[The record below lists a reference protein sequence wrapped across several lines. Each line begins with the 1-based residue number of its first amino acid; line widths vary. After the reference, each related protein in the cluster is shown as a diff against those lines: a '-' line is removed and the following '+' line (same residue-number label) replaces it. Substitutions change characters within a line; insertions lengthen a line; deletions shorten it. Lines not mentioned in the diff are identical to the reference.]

1 MRRQHRPVISRCDD
15 DRRIA
20 SPGVMT
26 SESGA
31 LAVGKRCGATAIYQR
46 IGQCAGAG
54 HCIIVFGMR
63 KSNRLDQRLHCGDR
77 QAGIGAR
84 RGERDDKIV
93 AINAVPQTAC
103 VDIGDRHVAVGHHTS
118 PAVVANHTSTGAIV
132 LDRQLVIRDGRK
144 GVVYGQRT
152 AAEIGTVVGQIN
164 VAKRDTAVNHHWQDI
179 GAAGRITFGEGCAA
193 A

>member
-1 MRRQHRPVISRCDD
+1 
-15 DRRIA
+15 
-20 SPGVMT
+20 
-26 SESGA
+26 
-31 LAVGKRCGATAIYQR
+31 
-46 IGQCAGAG
+46 
-54 HCIIVFGMR
+54 MR

-77 QAGIGAR
+77 QAGVGAR

-93 AINAVPQTAC
+93 TINAVSHSGR
-103 VDIGDRHVAVGHHTS
+103 VDIGDRYAAVGDHTS
-118 PAVVANHTSTGAIV
+118 PAVVTNHTSTGAIV

-152 AAEIGTVVGQIN
+152 AAEIGTVVGQID

-179 GAAGRITFGEGCAA
+179 GAAGRITFGEGGAA